1 MLCCWLY
8 SPGTNFLPLRAFPSF
23 PFIYYY
29 YFLVSGYGTLHMSEA
44 DFKLELKKPSHL
56 KSHGDSTRA
65 RRLGARGDNSKVPGL
80 ALDVCGRTLL
90 LRTIIPGLLAPKD
103 LEPLVDLFYF

>member
-1 MLCCWLY
+1 MLRCWLY
-8 SPGTNFLPLRAFPSF
+8 SPGTNFIPLRTLLSL

-29 YFLVSGYGTLHMSEA
+29 YLLVSGYGTLHMSEA

-56 KSHGDSTRA
+56 NSHGESTRA
-65 RRLGARGDNSKVPGL
+65 RQLGARGDNSKVPGL

-103 LEPLVDLFYF
+103 LEPLVELFNF